1 MTNEAIVNT
10 QIVEDHIRKNFP
22 RYKITSS
29 TCKQIRD
36 MDGLIKELEKDY
48 SLVVL
53 DYNWNNNMEALAEI
67 PEKYRKRLEVL
78 VCPYCFPDC
87 KRRGEHYSFLGKQQI
102 QRSTINSFQGMGGM
116 QLNVQQEKPFICE
129 AIQLNFLETVKFST
143 HVTPDTLYNKYVP
156 LGYEQFKIEGRT
168 IHPLNVIES
177 YVYYMVKPEHKDM
190 VRLKLGLSVFKPRG

>member
-1 MTNEAIVNT
+1 M
-10 QIVEDHIRKNFP
+10 KL
-22 RYKITSS
+22 TSS
-29 TCKQIRD
+29 TCKQIED
-36 MDGLIKELEKDY
+36 FQKIDEELDKPY
-48 SLVVL
+48 NLVVL

-67 PEKYRKRLEVL
+67 PEKYRTRLEVL

-102 QRSTINSFQGMGGM
+102 QRSTINSFQGMSGM
-116 QLNVQQEKPFICE
+116 QLNVQQEKPFVCE
-129 AIQLNFLETVKFST
+129 AIQMNFLETTKFST

-190 VRLKLGLSVFKPRG
+190 VRLKLGLSVFTPRG